1 MRPETTTM
9 ATDMFTVE
17 FEDGT
22 QELIFIDQPSLRSG
36 DHVAP
41 IIARE
46 RQAKG
51 ELPDKPIKSV
61 TRCR

>member
-1 MRPETTTM
+1 MRPERTTI

-22 QELIFIDQPSLRSG
+22 QELIFIDQPLLRG
-36 DHVAP
+36 LVVLAP
-41 IIARE
+41 TIARE
-46 RQAKG
+46 KQAKG

>member
-1 MRPETTTM
+1 M

-22 QELIFIDQPSLRSG
+22 QELIFIDQALLRG
-36 DHVAP
+36 LVVFP
-41 IIARE
+41 RPIARE
-46 RQAKG
+46 KQEKG
-51 ELPDKPIKSV
+51 ELPKKPIKSV

>member
-1 MRPETTTM
+1 VRPERTTI

-22 QELIFIDQPSLRSG
+22 QELIFIDQTLLRG
-36 DHVAP
+36 LVVFP
-41 IIARE
+41 RTIARE
-46 RQAKG
+46 KQEKG
-51 ELPDKPIKSV
+51 ELPGKPIKSV

>member
-1 MRPETTTM
+1 MRPERTTI

-22 QELIFIDQPSLRSG
+22 QELIFIDQTLLRG
-36 DHVAP
+36 LVVFP
-41 IIARE
+41 RTIARE
-46 RQAKG
+46 KQEKG
-51 ELPDKPIKSV
+51 ELPKKPIKSV